1 MKNAITITIK
11 LLIITIVS
19 AIALG
24 AVNYITAGP
33 IEEQMKAAA
42 LEARQSAFP
51 EAAEFKP
58 LYDPDAAETAD
69 VTLESLLG
77 TDEAPKAYG
86 IIKNVYTAYDANGN
100 ELGITAGVVTKG
112 FNSGLNLT
120 IGIALNGKIT
130 GVIVGDNTETAGLG
144 AKASEASFEG
154 QYTGKTALLNVVK
167 ASPGESDI
175 QAITG
180 ATITTK
186 GITNAVNTVAEFYAA
201 VTGGANE

>member
-1 MKNAITITIK
+1 MKNTITITIK

-24 AVNYITAGP
+24 AVNYITAEP
-33 IEEQMKAAA
+33 IAEQMKAAA
-42 LEARQSAFP
+42 LEARQAAFP
-51 EAAEFKP
+51 EAVEFKP

-69 VTLESLLG
+69 VTLASLLG
-77 TDEAPKAYG
+77 MDEAPEAYS
-86 IIKNVYTAYDANGN
+86 IIKNVYSAVDADGN

-120 IGIALNGKIT
+120 IGIAADGKIK

-144 AKASEASFEG
+144 AKASEDAFEG
-154 QYTGKTALLNVVK
+154 QYSGKTAPLNVVK
-167 ASPGESDI
+167 ASPGDSDI

-186 GITNAVNTVAEFYAA
+186 GITNAVNTVSEFYAA

>member
-24 AVNYITAGP
+24 AVNYITAEP
-33 IEEQMKAAA
+33 IAEQMKAAA
-42 LEARQSAFP
+42 LEARQAAFP
-51 EAAEFKP
+51 EAADFKP
-58 LYDPDAAETAD
+58 LYDPEAAEIAD
-69 VTLESLLG
+69 VTLETLLG
-77 TDEAPKAYG
+77 EAPKEYA
-86 IIKNVYTAYDANGN
+86 IIKNVYTALDADGN

-120 IGIALNGKIT
+120 IGIASDGKIT

-154 QYTGKTALLNVVK
+154 QYTGKAAPLNVVK
-167 ASPGESDI
+167 VNPGDSDI

-180 ATITTK
+180 ATITTR
-186 GITNAVNTVAEFYAA
+186 GITNAVNTVSKFYAA

>member
-11 LLIITIVS
+11 LLIITIIS
-19 AIALG
+19 AVALG
-24 AVNYITAGP
+24 AVNYITAEP
-33 IEEQMKAAA
+33 IAEQMKAAA
-42 LEARQSAFP
+42 LEARQAAFP
-51 EAAEFKP
+51 EAADFIP

-69 VTLESLLG
+69 VTLSSLLG
-77 TDEAPKAYG
+77 TDEVPDGYG
-86 IIKNVYTAYDANGN
+86 IIKNVYTAVDANGK
-100 ELGITAGVVTKG
+100 ELGIAAGVVTKG

-120 IGIALNGKIT
+120 IGIALDGTIK

-154 QYTGKTALLNVVK
+154 QYTGKAAPLGVVK
-167 ASPGESDI
+167 SNPGDSDI

-186 GITNAVNTVAEFYAA
+186 GITNAVNTVGEFYAA
-201 VTGGANE
+201 VTGGAQ